1 MFSKREI
8 KVKMCEPTIFSS
20 KKLRR
25 YERKPFVAPINYYL
39 LVTNMGKL
47 EKINGKG
54 VLVDISEGG
63 LGMITDY
70 PLEIEH
76 ILILQDKVNIN
87 NITAKASVV
96 KWALEME
103 KNKYRVGMEFIR

>member
-1 MFSKREI
+1 MFNGRKIR
-8 KVKMCEPTIFSS
+8 VQMCGLTICPSG
-20 KKLRR
+20 KLRR
-25 YERKPFVAPINYYL
+25 YKRRPFVAPIKYHL
-39 LVTNMGKL
+39 LVTDKGKL
-47 EKINGKG
+47 EKIYGNG

-70 PLEIEH
+70 PLEVEH
-76 ILILQDKVNIN
+76 ILIFQDEVNIN
-87 NITAKASVV
+87 NITARASVV